1 MLSNHKETSTKFI
14 SVMMEAFLPNRNF
27 SQTDISQISENSPKL
42 ENSPMFKLL
51 EHKASMRILTFF
63 KSL

>member
-1 MLSNHKETSTKFI
+1 
-14 SVMMEAFLPNRNF
+14 MMEAFLPNRNF